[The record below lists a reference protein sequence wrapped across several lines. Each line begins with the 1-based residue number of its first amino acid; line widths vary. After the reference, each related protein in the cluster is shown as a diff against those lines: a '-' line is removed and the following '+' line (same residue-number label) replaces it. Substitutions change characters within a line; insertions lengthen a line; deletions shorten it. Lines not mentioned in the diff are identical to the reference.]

1 LPFSTRLRALGLASL
16 VAIAA
21 VSAVAAP
28 AAATTTTSTAPA
40 PTAAAPSAAARVV
53 RIALAQR
60 GKRYAFGA
68 SGPSAFDCS
77 GLVRYAFDKAG
88 LSGRVS
94 AGRSGYALY
103 HWYAAHGL
111 ASRSNPQ
118 VGDIVVYGGGAHV
131 GIYIGHGRIVS
142 ALNPRQGIRVTGV
155 FALRSPG
162 FTTYLHTH
170 LSSTTAWS
178 KSVHRATAHRAT
190 THHRASRAVYVRAN
204 SAVVIRAGASTHT
217 SRLGVASW
225 ATRLRVTGSVV
236 RHNVRWYHVTW
247 HGHAAWVSSLA
258 VRSA

>member
-1 LPFSTRLRALGLASL
+1 MASL

-28 AAATTTTSTAPA
+28 AAATTTTTTAPA
-40 PTAAAPSAAARVV
+40 HTTAAPSAAARVV
-53 RIALAQR
+53 RVALAQR

-94 AGRSGYALY
+94 SGRSGYALY

-131 GIYIGHGRIVS
+131 GIYIGNGRVVS
-142 ALNPRQGIRVTGV
+142 ALNPRQGIQVTGV

-162 FTTYLHTH
+162 FTAYLHTH
-170 LSSTTAWS
+170 LTSSTAWS
-178 KSVHRATAHRAT
+178 ATVRGATAHRT
-190 THHRASRAVYVRAN
+190 TSHPSTAHGVYVRAR

-217 SRLGVASW
+217 TRLGVAGS

-236 RHNVRWYHVTW
+236 RNHVRWYHITW

-258 VRSA
+258 VRAA

>member
-1 LPFSTRLRALGLASL
+1 MASL
-16 VAIAA
+16 VAVAA

-28 AAATTTTSTAPA
+28 AAATTTTTTAPA
-40 PTAAAPSAAARVV
+40 PTTAAPSAAARVV

-94 AGRSGYALY
+94 SGRSGYALY

-131 GIYIGHGRIVS
+131 GIYIGSGRIVS
-142 ALNPRQGIRVTGV
+142 ALNPSQGIRVTGV
-155 FALRSPG
+155 FALRSNR
-162 FTTYLHTH
+162 FTAYLHTH
-170 LSSTTAWS
+170 LSSSTAWS
-178 KSVHRATAHRAT
+178 TIVRNATAHRTT
-190 THHRASRAVYVRAN
+190 THRSTAGGSYVRAN
-204 SAVVIRAGASTHT
+204 SAVVIRAGASTHAR
-217 SRLGVASW
+217 RLGVASS

-236 RHNVRWYHVTW
+236 RNHVRWYHIVW
-247 HGHAAWVSSLA
+247 SGHHAWVSSTA